1 MLNDLNK
8 ESTIHLPDIAAGDRQ
23 IGSALVEA
31 QILDLVTVIKLDCLK
46 VLQLSQ
52 IPQLNAGIICSG
64 GQVVTVL
71 REGDGRNGTGM
82 TRKVGHIALLLQIPD
97 LNLRV
102 HGARTED
109 QTIRWN
115 CAVVSPTSAVSIT
128 LVSRRPVRISENAQ
142 CLSDDVDSK

>member
-82 TRKVGHIALLLQIPD
+82 TREVGHIALLLQIPD

-109 QTIRWN
+109 QTIRMELR
-115 CAVVSPTSAVSIT
+115 CRQPDFGGIDYLGEQASSADIGEC
-128 LVSRRPVRISENAQ
+128 PVF
-142 CLSDDVDSK
+142 V